1 MNLSRLVRS
10 DAVLSLGFHALK
22 SFVALYVNWIV
33 LRQFAV
39 SDYVTW
45 SVTSSILV
53 IATASDLGIG
63 QYAVTRLLHSDKAEW
78 PAIIRACFIAM
89 LPLSVVSLLFVAVA
103 INGPNLAY
111 KLTMASLLALRVLS
125 IPFGAVLNAVNQF
138 KIRKAIELGAYIVAA
153 VMVTFIAIRHG
164 NVMLALVALN
174 ITFFLGAALTI
185 GAASRFISL
194 PQMAAAP
201 IERGQ
206 WIRIFGAATPFM
218 ANNLTSLLTYGGFI
232 WISSLLLAKADV
244 AKLALLHSFLLM
256 NLYQL
261 YDVFLKSRQADLVDP
276 WHRAKLAAINA
287 AVMVATPV
295 VFTIAGLAAL
305 RLLSAEIVI
314 TRTEM
319 LLFSIFMAFEL
330 GFLFIQSIAQVHKDL
345 YSKLTHYSLVKI
357 ITFGAAIFGF
367 LAFNSANQMMTFLAM
382 LSLASFLVFCYA
394 SYKIWQ
400 PLIAKSSK
408 QKFSSQTDV
417 NSR

>member
-1 MNLSRLVRS
+1 MNLLRLVRS

-39 SDYVTW
+39 TDYVTW

-78 PAIIRACFIAM
+78 PAIIKACFIAM
-89 LPLSVVSLLFVAVA
+89 LPLALASLLFVAVA
-103 INGPNLAY
+103 INGPSLAY
-111 KLTMASLLALRVLS
+111 ISTMAALLALRVLS

-138 KIRKAIELGAYIVAA
+138 KIRKAIELAAYVLAA
-153 VMVTFIAIRHG
+153 AMVTFIAVRNG
-164 NVMLALVALN
+164 NIMLALVSLN
-174 ITFFLGAALTI
+174 ITFFLGAAVTVL
-185 GAASRFISL
+185 AAARFISL
-194 PQMAAAP
+194 PQMAAAH
-201 IERGQ
+201 IGRSD
-206 WIRIFGAATPFM
+206 WLRIYRAATPFM
-218 ANNLTSLLTYGGFI
+218 VNNLTSLLTYGGFI

-276 WHRAKLAAINA
+276 GHRAKLAAINA

-295 VFTIAGLAAL
+295 IFTIAGVAAL

-314 TRTEM
+314 TRIEM

-330 GFLFIQSIAQVHKDL
+330 GFLFVQSVAQVHKDL
-345 YSKLTHYSLVKI
+345 YSELTRYSLFRLLIQGTGLMVCVVAADVKLDGYI
-357 ITFGAAIFGF
+357 I
-367 LAFNSANQMMTFLAM
+367 AFT
-382 LSLASFLVFCYA
+382 LASGIAFLYGYISLFI
-394 SYKIWQ
+394 KFKRFET
-400 PLIAKSSK
+400 LKS
-408 QKFSSQTDV
+408 V
-417 NSR
+417 NK